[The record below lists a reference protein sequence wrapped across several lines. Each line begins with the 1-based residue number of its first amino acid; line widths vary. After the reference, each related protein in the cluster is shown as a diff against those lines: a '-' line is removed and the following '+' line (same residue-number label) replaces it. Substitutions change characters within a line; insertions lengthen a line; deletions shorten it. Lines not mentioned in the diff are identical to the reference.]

1 MKNAPVRTLVVLA
14 ILTLFGI
21 VSTQLYWL
29 NKAIEQQDQ
38 VFNHNVHV
46 ALRNVVE
53 SLCEAKGK
61 DYPIINP
68 IEQVSSNYYI
78 VRTNDQIDLPNLEY
92 LLTAE
97 IRERAITQDFEYG
110 VYDCQSNQMVFAENV
125 NLAVSQPKSSLPTL
139 ANEEYYFGIYF
150 PDKSR
155 SLIAGMDLWKF
166 TTVLT
171 IVVMLFFGYALI
183 VILRQKR
190 LSEIQ
195 KDFINN
201 VTHELKTPL
210 ATLSLA
216 SATLSSKMGDDG
228 NKYLEII
235 QYEITRLKHHVD
247 DILQASLSETR
258 RTLNKEFLQ
267 IDTFIHDLVDQLKK
281 EYAAQMVDWEVELQ
295 PTQPLYSHQLTIENC
310 IRNLVENAIKYGGRR
325 IKIATSQ
332 NKEKTLISITD
343 DGIGIQKMY
352 QKKIFDQF
360 YRIPQGLNRHDTKGF
375 GLGLYIVKSSLRK
388 LKGHIEVFSEE
399 NKGSTFTITLPN
411 G

>member
-14 ILTLFGI
+14 ILTLIGI

-29 NKAIEQQDQ
+29 NQAIEQQDQ

-61 DYPIINP
+61 DYPVTNP
-68 IEQVSSNYYI
+68 IEQVSGNYYI

-110 VYDCQSNQMVFAENV
+110 VYDCLSNQMVFAENV
-125 NLAVSQPKSSLPTL
+125 NLISTEPKASLPSL
-139 ANEEYYFGIYF
+139 ANEEYYFGVYF

-171 IVVMLFFGYALI
+171 IVVMLFFGYALL

-195 KDFINN
+195 RDFINN

-216 SATLSSKMGDDG
+216 STTLSSKMEGDG

-235 QYEITRLKHHVD
+235 QHEINRLKHHVD
-247 DILQASLSETR
+247 EILQASISETR
-258 RTLNKEFLQ
+258 RTLNKELLQ
-267 IDTFIHDLVDQLKK
+267 IDSFIHDLINQLKK
-281 EYAAQMVDWEVELQ
+281 EYAALMIDWEVKLMA
-295 PTQPLYSHQLTIENC
+295 TQPLYSHRITIENC
-310 IRNLVENAIKYGGRR
+310 IRNLVENAIKYGGK
-325 IKIATSQ
+325 KITIVISQ
-332 NKEKTLISITD
+332 NENRTLISISD
-343 DGIGIQKMY
+343 DGIGISKIY

-360 YRIPQGLNRHDTKGF
+360 YRIPQDLNRHDTKGF
-375 GLGLYIVKSSLRK
+375 GLGLYIVKSSLKK
-388 LKGHIEVFSEE
+388 LKGHIEVCSEE